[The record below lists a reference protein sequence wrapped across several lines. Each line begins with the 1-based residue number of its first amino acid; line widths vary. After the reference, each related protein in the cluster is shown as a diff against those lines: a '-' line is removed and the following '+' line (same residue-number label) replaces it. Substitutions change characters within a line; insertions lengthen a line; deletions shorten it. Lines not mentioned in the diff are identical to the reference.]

1 MPQRTEP
8 PQDCSLRTARW
19 VLDCVQ
25 DARVTFQGLTAPR
38 SLDYDAQQQASHM
51 EAAMARSLSPS
62 GRTKRG
68 PDDTESAES
77 QFVKRQRTASY
88 NDNYLEKTYIPGNL
102 EGQRRASDSLQK
114 GEPFRTFSPA
124 HSDSWRSSAHPQQQS
139 PGFYGRSLRPLPS
152 PSSLAAAS
160 QKASWSAPSVPQG
173 SSPTSIYQAP
183 PSIHTAPT
191 SSAASQHI
199 ADLQHQVTLKSL
211 SLQTLQS
218 EYTSLLQKSQRDR
231 LKSQTF
237 EKKTVAADQEI
248 NDVTTRNEDL
258 VEQVR
263 TLETQLEECE
273 RKRETERSD
282 AVREKDQW
290 SRMLEM
296 SGRLQAKS
304 ADDRQKMVH
313 EKESLQQR
321 LLIYENEA
329 TLSAKRSTPQSH
341 KASQPAGQNVA
352 SAEMNRQAREESKEV
367 ATRISELQQ
376 ENEIWQK
383 RTYLLRSVLE
393 RMEEQSA
400 AFMER
405 RRKLMAQEIVGIP
418 DAIQM
423 ALREDSAFARPINRR
438 SDETK
443 FGQRNDAQTA
453 GRRPSAGLSL
463 PPGKDKLLATP
474 NAATQSNETIEK
486 GYMQSMAPTIADR
499 IMNTASTVLP
509 HESDESSEPKTATRP
524 KLQSVPLPKWQPPN
538 RPSIR
543 TEHLNNNQRR
553 PSGPATPFP
562 KSEPPQRQAT
572 EAMLANVDSS
582 GDKSIPPSSGVLP
595 VFSVDKVPARNYSPQ
610 YAPPGT
616 SVEASD
622 RHPPAVAMPPP
633 PRPDTSS
640 TSSTAASWRPS

>member
-1 MPQRTEP
+1 
-8 PQDCSLRTARW
+8 
-19 VLDCVQ
+19 
-25 DARVTFQGLTAPR
+25 
-38 SLDYDAQQQASHM
+38 
-51 EAAMARSLSPS
+51 
-62 GRTKRG
+62 
-68 PDDTESAES
+68 
-77 QFVKRQRTASY
+77 
-88 NDNYLEKTYIPGNL
+88 
-102 EGQRRASDSLQK
+102 
-114 GEPFRTFSPA
+114 
-124 HSDSWRSSAHPQQQS
+124 
-139 PGFYGRSLRPLPS
+139 
-152 PSSLAAAS
+152 
-160 QKASWSAPSVPQG
+160 
-173 SSPTSIYQAP
+173 
-183 PSIHTAPT
+183 
-191 SSAASQHI
+191 
-199 ADLQHQVTLKSL
+199 
-211 SLQTLQS
+211 
-218 EYTSLLQKSQRDR
+218 
-231 LKSQTF
+231 
-237 EKKTVAADQEI
+237 
-248 NDVTTRNEDL
+248 
-258 VEQVR
+258 
-263 TLETQLEECE
+263 
-273 RKRETERSD
+273 
-282 AVREKDQW
+282 
-290 SRMLEM
+290 
-296 SGRLQAKS
+296 
-304 ADDRQKMVH
+304 
-313 EKESLQQR
+313 
-321 LLIYENEA
+321 
-329 TLSAKRSTPQSH
+329 
-341 KASQPAGQNVA
+341 
-352 SAEMNRQAREESKEV
+352 
-367 ATRISELQQ
+367 
-376 ENEIWQK
+376 
-383 RTYLLRSVLE
+383 
-393 RMEEQSA
+393 MEEQSA

-582 GDKSIPPSSGVLP
+582 GDKSIPPPSGVLP